1 MSSDFSNAIRTTFR
15 PAVNASGVTI
25 SASELEEIANYVDRP
40 GTGANGSQ
48 TFSEL
53 ASRRL
58 STFPAAQATGVAY
71 VGYSGTDRFGAGNW
85 RAALTFVEHSHGR
98 SGLIGDTPWGGF
110 VESSATDPAIAIATR
125 KLDRKLADMGVSPKY
140 GTTVTAVEDSLWN
153 FGSAPYM
160 QHAIKSELPIVA
172 FVDGAPPNRGYTA
185 HELPTLQ
192 RSPDTV
198 LNGYKV
204 RDITGDAATFTGD
217 AAAKLQSLHKRTLA
231 AASANSN
238 RAISMSEFGKSIDL
252 PIGYDAK
259 AGTLFGLSSEKFLE
273 KSFDDMT
280 ITADQWTRSHAAEL
294 AKTGY
299 VAPLDRM
306 RLTAITPSRMQ
317 GVTSP
322 ERGVLPAVPTL
333 ATRGMAIAGGA
344 ALAYDAIDTTMSASR
359 LSAQSNVVGLQSRVI
374 HFGSRTV
381 GMFEGAELGA
391 AAGAALGVESGPG
404 LLVTGTIGGIA
415 GAIGGEKLATAA
427 DNYRTYHQTDRTG
440 QSWHMDPDH
449 PDQGWTRSETRI
461 DPNGPSV
468 PGFGFG
474 APAYKTETFKAPPEV
489 ANELNYKASG
499 VQVQLALAH
508 PPVPRDPYSIKA
520 EPTDTPSLREAN
532 WQRDPGTLAW
542 NRSVTTG
549 YLEHGLPL
557 TQTERASPERASQ
570 LEHASREIADENR
583 ANRPQAIAETYRDAY
598 LRYGWNRF
606 GDPEEAAMKAIR
618 EPKDALQASDGNE
631 YKRSPDGS
639 WKHDGWFG
647 HETKATGNLRDEL
660 NEAARPQS
668 IEAPTTKQK
677 DAPETTQDRVS
688 QLLEAAQKN
697 DWQAFRQGTHDL
709 AQMQP
714 AQDMQRHAV
723 HSANQIEQ
731 QTAQRQAAQAQQ
743 QQNEQQQTQQQHSM
757 GGRSR

>member
-1 MSSDFSNAIRTTFR
+1 MSSPPEELSKTDHEAIYRERIVPASGFNEATSKSSPRAIILAGQPGAGKGRIQTISMRDLAGDAVSVDTDELREYHPSVGSFRSNHPYTWSTDTHTEASRWASELREQVIGARKNLIIDTTLAHDGWAIRTINQLTDAGY
-15 PAVNASGVTI
+15 AVEIRAVATHRLESELGVDNRF
-25 SASELEEIANYVDRP
+25 SASLDERGYGRYVPIEVRQSVYERLPGNLESVHAATNVPIRIYERE
-40 GTGANGSQ
+40 GK
-48 TFSEL
+48 L
-53 ASRRL
+53 AWD
-58 STFPAAQATGVAY
+58 STK
-71 VGYSGTDRFGAGNW
+71 D
-85 RAALTFVEHSHGR
+85 
-98 SGLIGDTPWGGF
+98 SGLPGEAIERIRANR
-110 VESSATDPAIAIATR
+110 VEGLGQTRPLLAEWSRQSAWHAS
-125 KLDRKLADMGVSPKY
+125 LADRTASDLKLSPETKSNLLIERKSLGIVDSVAGY
-140 GTTVTAVEDSLWN
+140 RVEAQGLHDNVVLRQRGLAGRGLGAL
-153 FGSAPYM
+153 GSA
-160 QHAIKSELPIVA
+160 
-172 FVDGAPPNRGYTA
+172 
-185 HELPTLQ
+185 
-192 RSPDTV
+192 
-198 LNGYKV
+198 
-204 RDITGDAATFTGD
+204 
-217 AAAKLQSLHKRTLA
+217 
-231 AASANSN
+231 
-238 RAISMSEFGKSIDL
+238 
-252 PIGYDAK
+252 
-259 AGTLFGLSSEKFLE
+259 
-273 KSFDDMT
+273 
-280 ITADQWTRSHAAEL
+280 
-294 AKTGY
+294 
-299 VAPLDRM
+299 
-306 RLTAITPSRMQ
+306 
-317 GVTSP
+317 
-322 ERGVLPAVPTL
+322 AV
-333 ATRGMAIAGGA
+333 
-344 ALAYDAIDTTMSASR
+344 AYDAISTAKETTR
-359 LSAQSNVVGLQSRVI
+359 LESSGNVVGAQSSVV
-374 HFGSRTV
+374 HFSARTV
-381 GMFEGAELGA
+381 GMLEGAELGA
-391 AAGAALGVESGPG
+391 ATGAALGVESGPG
-404 LLVTGTIGGIA
+404 LLVTGTIGAVA

-532 WQRDPGTLAW
+532 WQRDPGTHAW

-549 YLEHGLPL
+549 YLEHGLPV
-557 TQTERASPERASQ
+557 TQTERASPERTRQ
-570 LEHASREIADENR
+570 LERASSEIADDNR

-598 LRYGWNRF
+598 LRYGWNHF

-618 EPKDALQASDGNE
+618 EPKDAIQASDGNE

-668 IEAPTTKQK
+668 IEAPTAKQNG
-677 DAPETTQDRVS
+677 APETTQDRVN

-697 DWQAFRQGTHDL
+697 DWQAFRQGTQDL

-723 HSANQIEQ
+723 QSANQIEQ
-731 QTAQRQAAQAQQ
+731 QATQQQAAQAQQ